1 LIGEKGKVLMSGYLE
16 RLRSGGLLASWQKV
30 FVLLTKS
37 KLKYFSEQGP
47 NERIL

>member
-1 LIGEKGKVLMSGYLE
+1 MIGDKGKVLMSGYLE
-16 RLRSGGLLASWQKV
+16 KLRSGGFLASWQKV

-37 KLKYFSEQGP
+37 KLKYFSEKGT